1 VTDRIRRT
9 LGVTVAPCDICGAPD
24 LAIVESRSRRSGLAL
39 VNPAW
44 RPHVRQYE
52 LCRSCGVKYLLRDGQ
67 RV

>member
-1 VTDRIRRT
+1 MTDRVRRT
-9 LGVTVAPCDICGAPD
+9 LGVHDARCDICGAED

-52 LCRSCGVKYLLRDGQ
+52 LCHSCGVKYLLHDGQ